1 MRIAL
6 WRMKNEKRRGKTMED
21 IIVTYSVPQVEPF
34 RFLIV
39 LFISVTGL
47 SAGSY
52 LASFIFTY
60 LGKKE
65 YLPLAKFSALAVIA
79 LWALAPLLLLLD
91 IGQPLRF
98 WHLFAYFNPQSPLT
112 WGTVILTIYP
122 VLGCIYLYFLFRE
135 ELGKARMWGFIGL
148 PVALGSHAFVGF
160 VLSFSKARVLWSSS
174 LTPIFFLLTAALSGL
189 ALVVILDSVR
199 YFLILKRNPGAQD
212 RERLIFH
219 QLGEVLYLLI
229 FADLGLILFY
239 LMKLGTSP
247 ALFKEVLS
255 LIAGGKI
262 GPLDL
267 VLPLGFGLVVPLA
280 LLILSRTS
288 RSPWAQLA
296 ASILIVLGTVAMG
309 HLVLYAAQSLP
320 LV

>member
-1 MRIAL
+1 LLYAK
-6 WRMKNEKRRGKTMED
+6 WKKRKKGREMENL
-21 IIVTYSVPQVEPF
+21 IVTYSVPQVEPF

-47 SAGSY
+47 SAGCY
-52 LASFIFTY
+52 LASFLFTY

-65 YLPLAKFSALAVIA
+65 YLPLAKFSALAVIG

-98 WHLFAYFNPQSPLT
+98 WHLFVFLNPESPLT
-112 WGTVILTIYP
+112 WGTIILTIYP
-122 VLGCIYLYFLFRE
+122 VLGSIYLYFLFRE
-135 ELGKARMWGFIGL
+135 DLGRARMWGFIGL
-148 PVALGSHAFVGF
+148 PIALGSHAFAGF

-189 ALVVILDSVR
+189 ALVVILDGVR
-199 YFLILKRNPGAQD
+199 YYLILKRNPGAQD

-247 ALFKEVLS
+247 ALFRDVLG
-255 LIAGGKI
+255 LVAGGKI
-262 GPLDL
+262 GPVDIL
-267 VLPLGFGLVVPLA
+267 LPVGFGLVVPLA
-280 LLILSRTS
+280 LLIFSRTS

-296 ASILIVLGTVAMG
+296 ASILIVLGTFAMG

-320 LV
+320 LL

>member
-1 MRIAL
+1 
-6 WRMKNEKRRGKTMED
+6 MED
-21 IIVTYSVPQVEPF
+21 IIITYSVPQVEPF
-34 RFLIV
+34 GFLIV

-52 LASFIFTY
+52 LASYIFTY

-65 YLPLAKFSALAVIA
+65 YLPLAKFSALAVMA
-79 LWALAPLLLLLD
+79 LWVAAPFLLLLD
-91 IGQPLRF
+91 IGQPLLF
-98 WHLFAYFNPQSPLT
+98 WHVFAYFDPHSPMA
-112 WGTVILTIYP
+112 WGAVILTIYP
-122 VLGCIYLYFLFRE
+122 VLGSIYLYFLFRE
-135 ELGKARMWGFIGL
+135 ELRQAKIWGFIGL
-148 PVALGSHAFVGF
+148 PIALGSHAFVGF

-189 ALVVILDSVR
+189 ALVVILDGLR
-199 YFLILKRNPGAQD
+199 YYFILKKNPGAQAQ
-212 RERLIFH
+212 EALIFH

-247 ALFKEVLS
+247 VLFNQVLN
-255 LIAGGKI
+255 LVAGGKI
-262 GPLDL
+262 GPVDL
-267 VLPLGFGLVVPLA
+267 LVPIGFGLVAPLA

-288 RSPWAQLA
+288 RSPWAQFA
-296 ASILIVLGTVAMG
+296 ASILIVLGTFSMG